1 MPGRSVDSRRER
13 FLLPF
18 LSARFATCARTSA
31 NGRSDIIKKDQQTR
45 GGGQN
50 LSNRR
55 RFDYV
60 GSPRPE
66 ARLDR
71 RTTLTFPLSPPL
83 QNERIAAVG
92 LEPGHAHSRRYLE
105 FLQHLSREHRT
116 NASALAPPRAA
127 PALHQAHLPLA
138 QPKRPVRWSTIQA
151 TERNGAFAPF
161 VRPTPQSDPWRHDR
175 GRIVS

>member
-18 LSARFATCARTSA
+18 LPARFATCARTSA
-31 NGRSDIIKKDQQTR
+31 NGQKRHHKEGSATRS
-45 GGGQN
+45 GGQN

-60 GSPRPE
+60 GSPGPE
-66 ARLDR
+66 SRLAR
-71 RTTLTFPLSPPL
+71 RTTLTIPLSPPL
-83 QNERIAAVG
+83 QKERIAAVG
-92 LEPGHAHSRRYLE
+92 LEPGHAHSRRHLA